1 MLIDSHCHLDYPG
14 LAEDLPGVMARAEAA
29 GIGAVI
35 TISTRVRQFD
45 RLKAIVAD
53 WPQVFCSIGTHPHNA
68 AEEKDV
74 GPDELARLAA
84 HPKVVAIGEAG
95 LDYHYQTSPIADQER
110 GFRTHI
116 EAARATGLP
125 LVIHARDADDHMAAI
140 LQDEMARGAFSAV
153 LHCYTS
159 GEALARL
166 GLELGL
172 YISFSGVLTFKK
184 SDSLR
189 AIAARVPLERLL
201 VETDAPFLAPEPV
214 RGRSNEPAFVRHTAR
229 VLAAVKGVSEAEIA
243 AATTENALR
252 LFGRIPRSALVVRSS
267 AA

>member
-14 LAEDLPGVMARAEAA
+14 LAEDLHGAMTRASSAGV
-29 GIGAVI
+29 GAVI
-35 TISTRVRQFD
+35 TISTRVRRFET
-45 RLKAIVAD
+45 LKSIVSQ

-68 AEEKDV
+68 AEES
-74 GPDELARLAA
+74 GIEADELAALAA

-110 GFRTHI
+110 GLRIHI

-125 LVIHARDADDHMAAI
+125 LVIHARDADEHMAAI
-140 LQDEMARGAFSAV
+140 LEQEMARGTFRAV

-184 SDSLR
+184 SDALR
-189 AIAARVPLERLL
+189 AIAALVPLDRLL
-201 VETDAPFLAPEPV
+201 VETDAPFLAPEPM

-229 VLAAVKGVSEAEIA
+229 VLAAVKGVSETEIA
-243 AATTENALR
+243 AATTQNALR
-252 LFGRIPRSALVVRSS
+252 LFSKLPHTALTQQSS